1 LAISKNVV
9 AKRNQAMWRGLLAV
23 AVFGLLSGGARAQ
36 TSDADVNPG
45 GGIFLASALNI
56 ISTPAGQNSPA
67 ETLTTGSSYSASYDF
82 DLGNGFKTE
91 IEGLSAGATATRLG
105 GLAASGNLTGTRVT
119 LKGMYEFRDGEWR
132 VKSFLGAGFGM
143 IDVNEHVLGL
153 AQNDW
158 AGAYQLRGGV
168 TLGFNQKLLGSL
180 EYQWAMGSKPHFS
193 LAGIPTK
200 LEVDRHGFV
209 LGVNY
214 KY

>member
-1 LAISKNVV
+1 M
-9 AKRNQAMWRGLLAV
+9 RRGLLAV
-23 AVFGLLSGGARAQ
+23 AVLGLLSGNARAQ
-36 TSDADVNPG
+36 TSDIRVNSESVV
-45 GGIFLASALNI
+45 ASSLPIAQD
-56 ISTPAGQNSPA
+56 STSLVPTLGTGNSYGTA
-67 ETLTTGSSYSASYDF
+67 YGF
-82 DLGNGFKTE
+82 DLGSGFKTE
-91 IEGLSAGATATRLG
+91 IEGLTSSAAATRLG
-105 GLAASGNLTGTRVT
+105 GLAASGNLTSTRVT

-132 VKSFLGAGFGM
+132 VKPFVGAGFGM

-153 AQNDW
+153 ARDDW
-158 AGAYQLRGGV
+158 ASAYQLRGGV

-209 LGVNY
+209 LGINY

>member
-1 LAISKNVV
+1 
-9 AKRNQAMWRGLLAV
+9 MWRGLLAV
-23 AVFGLLSGGARAQ
+23 AALGLLSGSGRAQ
-36 TSDADVNPG
+36 TSDIHINSDSAFLSSDLDVAPVP
-45 GGIFLASALNI
+45 ASFAP
-56 ISTPAGQNSPA
+56 TVGTGNSYA
-67 ETLTTGSSYSASYDF
+67 TAYGF

-91 IEGLSAGATATRLG
+91 LEGLTSSATATRFG
-105 GLAASGNLTGTRVT
+105 GLAASGTLTGARVT

-132 VKSFLGAGFGM
+132 VKPFLGAGFGM

-168 TLGFNQKLLGSL
+168 TLGFTQKLLGSL

-209 LGVNY
+209 LGINY